1 MKIFITGGTGFIGR
15 SLSKELIKN
24 GYEVTLLMRSLRKEP
39 FDEKVLLLEG
49 NPNEPGPWQEKIK
62 EHDVIIN
69 LAGASIFRRWNNKAK
84 KEIFDS
90 RILTTRHL
98 VEALANRKGKETHL
112 LNASGVGY
120 YGFHRDEILD
130 ESSPPGN
137 DFLAQLSSEWE
148 SEACNAKKFGVRVV
162 LCRFGIVLGKEGGAL
177 SKMLPLFKLHLGS
190 FLGNGKQWFPWI
202 HICDVV
208 NIFLFLLKDIRIEGP
223 VNFTSPNPV
232 LNKEMTKTL
241 RGVLKKTTIVPFIP
255 GFILKLILGKFA
267 KVFLE
272 GQRALPRKLMEN
284 GFIFQFPILEK
295 ALKNLLES

>member
-1 MKIFITGGTGFIGR
+1 MKIFITGGTGFIG
-15 SLSKELIKN
+15 SVLSKELIKK
-24 GYEVTLLMRSLRKEP
+24 GHEVTLLLRSTRKEP
-39 FDEKVLLLEG
+39 FDKGVLLVEG
-49 NPNEPGPWQEKIK
+49 NPNEPGPWQEKIE

-69 LAGASIFRRWNNKAK
+69 LAGASIFRRWNSEARKD
-84 KEIFDS
+84 IFDS

-98 VEALANRKGKETHL
+98 VEALANRKGRETHL
-112 LNASGVGY
+112 LSASGVGY

-130 ESSPPGN
+130 ESSPPGE

-177 SKMLPLFKLHLGS
+177 SKMVPLFKLHLGS
-190 FLGNGKQWFPWI
+190 FLGKGKQWFPWI
-202 HICDVV
+202 HIYDVV
-208 NIFLFLLKDIRIEGP
+208 NIFLFLLKDLQIKGP

-232 LNKEMTKTL
+232 QNKEMTRTL
-241 RGVLKKTTIVPFIP
+241 RGVLKKTTVVPFIP
-255 GFILKLILGKFA
+255 GFILKLILGEFA

-272 GQRALPRKLMEN
+272 GHRALPRKLTEN
-284 GFIFQFPILEK
+284 GFIFQFPILEE